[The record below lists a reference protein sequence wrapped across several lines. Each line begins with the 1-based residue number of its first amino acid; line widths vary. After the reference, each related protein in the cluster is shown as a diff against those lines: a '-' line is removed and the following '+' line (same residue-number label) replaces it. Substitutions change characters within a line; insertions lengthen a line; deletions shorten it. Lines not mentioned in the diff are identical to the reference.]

1 MRVAGVSLVRDEEDI
16 VALNVL
22 FHLSIGIDE
31 ILVIDN
37 GSSDS
42 TPSIL
47 RRLAKRTGRVRWST
61 DSGTYRQHE
70 LTTGLARQAARDGAD
85 WIMVIDADEFWQP
98 SGALKQILAGTTAS
112 VLMVPIV
119 NFIQRRAQRTR
130 TPDQLLHMTRRV
142 ENPVGPVANTR
153 HLVESRSIA
162 FVEMEYPPKCIARA
176 SDSMDVHPGN
186 HKITGVEGP
195 QEATD
200 AVRCLH
206 APLRSFEVL
215 QAKVEQ
221 GRRVEEAR
229 VFPPTGGWHVKRWR
243 RLAREGELDAE
254 WNANSYEGDALDVF
268 GQPRTLAID
277 GRLREAVGPFV
288 ESSLAIS
295 RSGRTYFDFS
305 RFRSRR

>member
-1 MRVAGVSLVRDEEDI
+1 MRVAGVSLMRDEEDI
-16 VALNVL
+16 VALNLL
-22 FHLSIGIDE
+22 FHLSLGIDE

-42 TPSIL
+42 TLSIL
-47 RRLAKRTGRVRWST
+47 RRLAKRTGKVRWSI

-70 LTTGLARQAARDGAD
+70 LTTGLAREAARRGAD

-98 SGALKQILAGTTAS
+98 SKPLKQILVETAAS

-130 TPDQLLHMTRRV
+130 SPDQLLHMTRRV
-142 ENPVGPVANTR
+142 ESPVGPVADTR

-162 FVEMEYPPKCIARA
+162 FVEMEYPPKCITRA
-176 SDSMDVHPGN
+176 SDSMDIHPGN
-186 HKITGVEGP
+186 HKITGVEGS
-195 QEATD
+195 EETTN

-215 QAKVEQ
+215 RGKVEQ

-243 RLAREGELDAE
+243 RLAQEGELDAE
-254 WNANSYEGDALDVF
+254 WNANSYEGNALDVF
-268 GQPRTLAID
+268 GQPHALAVD
-277 GRLREAVGPFV
+277 ERLREAVGPFV
-288 ESSLAIS
+288 ESSLAMS

-305 RFRSRR
+305 RLRSRR